1 MSESSPNSVPAFV
14 CPFCGGATPDLPRCA
29 QCHGPLDPLSRQAT
43 QNAMGPWFVR
53 DEQQPHRPGC
63 SYETILSMISRGKI
77 TADTILRGPSTSQF
91 WYPAKRVPG
100 VANHLGICH
109 SCQAIVSDES
119 ECPRCGAVFH
129 ADPDRQFL
137 GLMPIRPLP
146 GNPVPE
152 NQRPAPAPSHIP
164 ESTQRTAQ
172 VPPAPVLTRGAVDT
186 RLESEVA
193 ALRAR
198 NTLLAIACVLCAV
211 LALGATWLLVSGA
224 SGGGNVGN
232 ASTVGVLPQGPA
244 TSEPASVR
252 PTQVETPN
260 SPPKSD
266 QLPGSSPA
274 PTTPPPT
281 APPASDAPAVPPRET
296 GQDRTEELAKI
307 MGVRWP

>member
-137 GLMPIRPLP
+137 GLMPIRPIP
-146 GNPVPE
+146 GAGVEAP
-152 NQRPAPAPSHIP
+152 RPAPEPVH
-164 ESTQRTAQ
+164 T
-172 VPPAPVLTRGAVDT
+172 VPQPMSVAARGAIDT
-186 RLESEVA
+186 RLQTEIA
-193 ALRAR
+193 ALRTR
-198 NTLLAIACVLCAV
+198 TSFLAIACVLCAII
-211 LALGATWLLVSGA
+211 ALGATWLLISGA
-224 SGGGNVGN
+224 SGGGNAGN
-232 ASTVGVLPQGPA
+232 ASTSAVLPSQPPEV
-244 TSEPASVR
+244 TE
-252 PTQVETPN
+252 
-260 SPPKSD
+260 SPK
-266 QLPGSSPA
+266 
-274 PTTPPPT
+274 TTPPAASGKGNT
-281 APPASDAPAVPPRET
+281 APIERSSESAPVPPPTQSPRPQEAPSASPASPVSSERND
-296 GQDRTEELAKI
+296 GQQTELAKI
-307 MGVRWP
+307 GSVRWP